1 MRRLSESE
9 QTEIWDRF
17 EAGESLRSI
26 SRRLG
31 RPPST
36 IRTHVVSAGW
46 KRPVPPAEW
55 SPRRLSFAEREEISR
70 GIAGGVSM
78 RCIARK
84 LGRAPSTVS
93 REVAA
98 NGGRVRYRA
107 TAAHVAS
114 RHRARRPKP
123 AKLVVNERLREVVES
138 KLDEWWSPTQIS
150 SWLIEA
156 YPGDEEMRVSH
167 ETIYQSLFVQ
177 GRGALRKELW
187 RCLRTGR
194 AVRRPQGR
202 PASTKGQIRDMV
214 MISERPAA
222 VEDRAV
228 PGHWEGDLIM
238 GRNKTAI
245 GTLVERW
252 SRYVMLFSLPDG
264 NSAEAVHTALAATVQ
279 RLPVHLWESLTWDQ
293 GKEMAQHAQF
303 TVDTGVQVYFCD
315 PKSPWQRGSNENTNG
330 LLRQYF
336 PKGTDLSAH
345 TQHDLDAAAH
355 SLNGRPRQTLGW
367 MTPSDK
373 LAEAVQRSPEVTG
386 DMGGSY
392 WERFIDTLEGGLA
405 L

>member
-1 MRRLSESE
+1 MRRLSELE

-17 EAGESLRSI
+17 ESGESLRSI

-46 KRPVPPAEW
+46 KRPVPAGEW
-55 SPRRLSFAEREEISR
+55 SPRRLSFVEREEISR
-70 GIAGGVSM
+70 AIAAGSSM
-78 RCIARK
+78 RHIARC
-84 LGRAPSTVS
+84 LGRSASTVS

-98 NGGRVRYRA
+98 NGGRVGYRA
-107 TAAHVAS
+107 SVAHVAS

-123 AKLVVNERLREVVES
+123 VKLVVNVRLRAVVED

-150 SWLIEA
+150 SWLVEA

-202 PASTKGQIRDMV
+202 GASTKGQIRDMV
-214 MISERPAA
+214 MISQRPAE

-238 GRNKTAI
+238 GKNQTAI

-252 SRYVMLFSLPDG
+252 SRYVMLFPLPDG
-264 NSAEAVHTALAATVQ
+264 KDAESVRIALEATVK
-279 RLPVHLWESLTWDQ
+279 RLPTHLWESLTWDQ

-303 TVDTGVQVYFCD
+303 TVATGVQVYFCD

-336 PKGTDLSAH
+336 PKGTDLSVH

-367 MTPSDK
+367 MTPSEK
-373 LAEAVQRSPEVTG
+373 LAEALQ
-386 DMGGSY
+386 
-392 WERFIDTLEGGLA
+392 
-405 L
+405 

>member
-9 QTEIWDRF
+9 RTEIWDRF
-17 EAGESLRSI
+17 ESGESLRSI
-26 SRRLG
+26 SRQLG

-46 KRPVPPAEW
+46 RRPVPPAEW
-55 SPRRLSFAEREEISR
+55 SPRRLSLPEREEISR

-78 RCIARK
+78 RCIAHK

-98 NGGRVRYRA
+98 NGGLVRYRA
-107 TAAHVAS
+107 TVAHVAS

-123 AKLVVNERLREVVES
+123 AKLVVNPRLRGVVEA

-150 SWLIEA
+150 SWLVAA
-156 YPGDEEMRVSH
+156 YPDDEEMRVSH

-177 GRGALRKELW
+177 GRGALRTELW

-202 PASTKGQIRDMV
+202 PTSTKGQIRDMV
-214 MISERPAA
+214 MISERPAE

-238 GRNKTAI
+238 GKRQSAI

-252 SRYVMLFSLPDG
+252 SRYVMLFPLPDG
-264 NSAEAVHTALAATVQ
+264 NSAEAVRTALAATVQ
-279 RLPVHLWESLTWDQ
+279 RLPEHLWESLTWDQ

-303 TVDTGVQVYFCD
+303 TIDTGVQVYFCD

-345 TQHDLDAAAH
+345 SQHDLDAAAH
-355 SLNGRPRQTLGW
+355 SLNGRPRQTLEW

-373 LAEAVQRSPEVTG
+373 LAEALQ
-386 DMGGSY
+386 
-392 WERFIDTLEGGLA
+392 
-405 L
+405 